1 MSTKTNES
9 IVPHESLERAFHS
22 PARTAIM
29 AAVCAG
35 GKKGAT
41 FTELKN
47 ACNLTDG
54 NLGAHLT
61 ALVDFG
67 AVRVLKTP
75 AGLKTLTT
83 IYATKKGLNGFTD
96 YLDTLQAVL
105 KSAKAAVASS
115 ARDRVVAAR
124 TARA

>member
-1 MSTKTNES
+1 MSNKTNES
-9 IVPHESLERAFHS
+9 IVPHESIERAFHS

-29 AAVCAG
+29 AAVCAS
-35 GKKGAT
+35 GKKGAS
-41 FTELKN
+41 FAELKSV
-47 ACNLTDG
+47 CNLTDG
-54 NLGAHLT
+54 NLGAHLA
-61 ALVDFG
+61 ALVDHG
-67 AVRVLKTP
+67 AVRVVKTP

-115 ARDRVVAAR
+115 AREAGVN
-124 TARA
+124 ARAVRA